1 MLELTDFLT
10 LPSLQP
16 HIQRLT
22 AGRPGLRLVAGL
34 DPQDQPDPVASIPG
48 DLTTLLPSGRATIFR
63 ILARHMLDQ
72 HPRGRAV
79 VIAQHKDAVRV
90 PRQLRRRLELLVI
103 PPREQPAQI
112 AAAAARRPALIVIES
127 LPNAAIA
134 EAALRAARANPVL
147 TQIDTVFHGAAV
159 LHDLCDLGLN
169 VSALETLQWIVSV
182 RRLPM
187 LCPHC
192 KQPMASLPDPAIP
205 DAKLHTSAPSPSTLS
220 PLILALQRRY
230 PHLKAELQNT
240 TAESMLY
247 QAPGCQHC
255 DHSGRQGHVAAF
267 DIFHNQG
274 YETSGLPYQPSL
286 LPLEAYVLQLI
297 QAGYLT
303 LDDLLHLEAGDLRRA
318 YTFLRQQQS
327 ALHEINRTLQAKS
340 VELDAANNVLRHRTE
355 ALISLQEV
363 SQALIAGDDLRSL
376 AQRITRHTAALCG
389 ADRAVLY
396 VLQDGDT
403 AAVLASHG
411 WDLDRVPATVP
422 AALLELPAAHQAP
435 GAVQGGGIPVPYDKW
450 PPGIDPRPADV
461 EGVYLYAGL
470 RLPLLAQEEPV
481 GLLVVH
487 ATRQHSF
494 APGDV
499 SLLHSFA
506 NQAALALQRAG
517 LIDQLRAKISALEAA
532 QAGLAQKERM
542 EKELELA
549 RQVQQSVLPRTVP
562 HIPGFRFAMRNEP
575 ARQVGG
581 DFYDVVALDDA
592 DGGAFAI
599 AIADVSDKGMPAAL
613 YMALSRS
620 LLLCEARL
628 SRSPFD
634 VICSVNE
641 LLLELGR
648 PNMFVTVFFGLVNRR
663 TRELRYVRAGHDYPI
678 LLRGDEI
685 RELHGRGMA
694 LGLMPTRADFYSE
707 ETITLQPGDRLVLY
721 TDGLSDV
728 LSPDQQFYSR
738 ERLGRLLQ
746 RHAALPLDRLCPTVF
761 ADLHAYRATAPQ
773 FDDMTM
779 LVVEVDPV

>member
-16 HIQRLT
+16 LIQRLT
-22 AGRPGLRLVAGL
+22 ANRPGLRLVAGL
-34 DPQDQPDPVASIPG
+34 DPHEQPGAASLPG
-48 DLTTLLPSGRATIFR
+48 AAASASGAHTTLLPSGRATIFR

-79 VIAQHKDAVRV
+79 IITQHKDAIRV
-90 PRQLRRRLELLVI
+90 PRKWRRRVEHLVI
-103 PPREQPAQI
+103 PPQEQPAQI
-112 AAAAARRPALIVIES
+112 AAAAARRPALIAVES

-134 EAALRAARANPVL
+134 QAALHAARANAVL

-159 LHDLCDLGLN
+159 LHDLCDLGLPVN
-169 VSALETLQWIVSV
+169 ALETLQWIVSV

-192 KQPMASLPDPAIP
+192 KTPMAALPR
-205 DAKLHTSAPSPSTLS
+205 SATPGAEASA
-220 PLILALQRRY
+220 LILALQRRY
-230 PHLKAELQNT
+230 PHLKAELQNV
-240 TAESMLY
+240 TAESTLY
-247 QAPGCQHC
+247 HAPGCEHC
-255 DHSGRQGHVAAF
+255 DHSGRQDHVAAF

-274 YETSGLPYQPSL
+274 YEAGGLPYQPSL
-286 LPLEAYVLQLI
+286 LPLEAYVLQLV

-303 LDDLLHLEAGDLRRA
+303 LDDLLHLETGDLRRA

-327 ALHEINRTLQAKS
+327 SLHEIERALQAKS

-396 VLQDGDT
+396 VLQGAET

-422 AALLELPAAHQAP
+422 AALLELPAADQAT

-450 PPGIDPRPADV
+450 PPGIEPRPADV

-470 RLPLLAQEEPV
+470 RLPLLAQDEPV

-487 ATRQHSF
+487 ATRRHSF

-581 DFYDVVALDDA
+581 DFYDVITLDD
-592 DGGAFAI
+592 AFAI

-634 VICSVNE
+634 VVCSVNE

-663 TRELRYVRAGHDYPI
+663 TRELRYVRAGHDYPL

-694 LGLMPTRADFYSE
+694 LGLMPTRAEFYSE

-746 RHAALPLDRLCPTVF
+746 RHAALPIDRLCPAVF

-779 LVVEVDPV
+779 LVVEVEP